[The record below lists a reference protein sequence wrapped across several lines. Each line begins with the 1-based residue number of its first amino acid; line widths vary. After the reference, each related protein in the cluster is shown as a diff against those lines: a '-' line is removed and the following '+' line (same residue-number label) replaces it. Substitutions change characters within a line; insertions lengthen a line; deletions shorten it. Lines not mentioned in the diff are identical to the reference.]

1 MMNDSQKVNYPIKYH
16 WLLFAIA
23 VMAVGFM
30 VSRKLGLSEAGRFIV
45 TVIPANLASFPFIK
59 HWMPKATFLY
69 WVTVQALTAL
79 FAWLGYFVLN
89 ALGY

>member
-1 MMNDSQKVNYPIKYH
+1 MNDTQKVSYPIKYH
-16 WLLFAIA
+16 WLLLPIA

-45 TVIPANLASFPFIK
+45 TVIPTNLAAFPFMK
-59 HWMPKATFLY
+59 HWMPKATFFY
-69 WVTVQALTAL
+69 WVTVQAITAL
-79 FAWLGYFVLN
+79 VAWCVYFILN